1 MSFPGISSFQTMKTL
16 FTAFMLLLLAR
27 PTFAGDLHGT
37 ISDKTGG
44 VLKTATVRL
53 LDVTTGQETTATVDA
68 NGQYRFPDLRPG
80 VYWLAVTC
88 PGFSAA
94 SRTIVIEDA
103 KATTTADFVLELGGL
118 KTDVNVTAE
127 RGERDANVLPIR
139 TDTLTKDAI
148 DGDVAGEHGR
158 RDDRGARR
166 HAGRLRTVP
175 GAAAAARARLDA
187 RARARR
193 RRSG

>member
-1 MSFPGISSFQTMKTL
+1 MNILYMAL
-16 FTAFMLLLLAR
+16 VLLLLAR
-27 PTFAGDLHGT
+27 PSFAGDLHGT

-88 PGFSAA
+88 PGFSDA

-103 KATTTADFVLELGGL
+103 TATTTADFVLELGGL
-118 KTDVNVTAE
+118 KPTSPS
-127 RGERDANVLPIR
+127 RPS
-139 TDTLTKDAI
+139 
-148 DGDVAGEHGR
+148 
-158 RDDRGARR
+158 
-166 HAGRLRTVP
+166 
-175 GAAAAARARLDA
+175 AASAT
-187 RARARR
+187 
-193 RRSG
+193 RRSCRSARTRCRATRSRRCRR

>member
-1 MSFPGISSFQTMKTL
+1 MNILYMAL
-16 FTAFMLLLLAR
+16 VLLLLAR
-27 PTFAGDLHGT
+27 PSFAGDLHGT

-94 SRTIVIEDA
+94 SRTIVIEDTT
-103 KATTTADFVLELGGL
+103 ATTTADFVLELGGL

-127 RGERDANVLPIR
+127 RGQRDANVLPIR

-148 DGDVAGEHGR
+148 QAMSAVSTGDAMIAACPASRRSDPDRSRCGRGCAGST
-158 RDDRGARR
+158 R
-166 HAGRLRTVP
+166 HACSCSST
-175 GAAAAARARLDA
+175 A
-187 RARARR
+187 
-193 RRSG
+193 SG